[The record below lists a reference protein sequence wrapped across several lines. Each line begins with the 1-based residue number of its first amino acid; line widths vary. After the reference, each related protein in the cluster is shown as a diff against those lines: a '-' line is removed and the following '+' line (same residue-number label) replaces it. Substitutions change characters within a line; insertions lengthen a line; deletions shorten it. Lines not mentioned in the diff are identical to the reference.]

1 MGWTI
6 RIKFIV
12 QAIVLHPH
20 KLKHLWVFNNTGKIA
35 FCCSHSR
42 NKGGQFALIIGI
54 RKARSLHPRG
64 NENRSKPSKMFLTF
78 LSARYF
84 SVEGDGTHSRGASF
98 YSAGGRL
105 GFARASVGSIPC
117 MLGHPGSSG
126 RPSLLPPALPWSHR
140 TLLTAASFS
149 HPQQRTTVPHS
160 SPQLSTNERSS
171 SMGSGYCG
179 A

>member
-1 MGWTI
+1 MPLLLASGKLGLCI
-6 RIKFIV
+6 LGEMRI
-12 QAIVLHPH
+12 
-20 KLKHLWVFNNTGKIA
+20 
-35 FCCSHSR
+35 
-42 NKGGQFALIIGI
+42 GQN
-54 RKARSLHPRG
+54 HPRC
-64 NENRSKPSKMFLTF
+64 SSYFW
-78 LSARYF
+78 SARYF

-117 MLGHPGSSG
+117 MLGHPV
-126 RPSLLPPALPWSHR
+126 PQAVLLPYLLLYRWSHR
-140 TLLTAASFS
+140 TLPTAASFS